1 MGNRLEGHY
10 YGYRK
15 AREKLPEKTP
25 LGKIY
30 DRKSRWKPWLKL
42 RAVNSPSCE
51 ALQLNKISF

>member
-10 YGYRK
+10 YGYRE

-30 DRKSRWKPWLKL
+30 DRNLGGNHGP
-42 RAVNSPSCE
+42 NSE
-51 ALQLNKISF
+51 QLTAHPARLYS